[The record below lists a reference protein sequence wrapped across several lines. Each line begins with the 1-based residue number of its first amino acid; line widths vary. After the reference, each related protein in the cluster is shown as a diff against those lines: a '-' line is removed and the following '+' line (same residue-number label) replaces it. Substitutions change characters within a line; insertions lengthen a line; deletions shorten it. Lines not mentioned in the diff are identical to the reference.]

1 MAQEIITLEDLQKFR
16 LQLLEDLRGLLEQP
30 NHSQK
35 QWLKSSEVRK
45 MLGIPIAIGTHGTL
59 QNLRIKNVIP
69 YQKIGG
75 LMFYKYDDIIKLLEG
90 DKQSKSVG
98 NG

>member
-1 MAQEIITLEDLQKFR
+1 MAQEIITLDVLQKFR
-16 LQLLEDLRGLLEQP
+16 QQLLEDLRGLLQQP
-30 NHSQK
+30 TPSQK
-35 QWLKSSEVRK
+35 QWLKSSEIRK

-75 LMFYKYDDIIKLLEG
+75 LIFYKHDDIIKLLEG
-90 DKQSKSVG
+90 NKQL
-98 NG
+98 